1 MNRQFV
7 TMKVGDQTIA
17 ARVEDVREILDVCQV
32 SAIPSANRATLGM
45 IDVRGESV
53 AVLDLRSLL
62 SMAELADTDRTRI
75 VVFAGDKDR
84 ALPPMGLRTDAVIE
98 VAELDD
104 EDLQLPPALAGD
116 GANFIQGIGRIG
128 GEFVTVLDFST
139 LLSGSYGE
147 LPQ

>member
-1 MNRQFV
+1 MNRQYV

-32 SAIPSANRATLGM
+32 SAIPGSNSATLGM

-62 SMAELADTDRTRI
+62 SMAELADTERTRI

-84 ALPPMGLRTDAVIE
+84 SVPPTGLRTDAVIE
-98 VAELDD
+98 VAALDD
-104 EDLQLPPALAGD
+104 EDLQLPPALTGGD
-116 GANFIQGIGRIG
+116 SRFIEGIGRIG

-139 LLSGSYGE
+139 LLAGNHRE
-147 LPQ
+147 LLT